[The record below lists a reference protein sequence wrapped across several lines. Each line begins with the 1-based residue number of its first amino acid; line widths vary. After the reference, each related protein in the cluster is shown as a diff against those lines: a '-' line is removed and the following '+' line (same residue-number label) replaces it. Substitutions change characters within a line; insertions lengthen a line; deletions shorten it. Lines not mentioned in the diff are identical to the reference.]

1 MPSPNENKTPNRMPP
16 EARTAIKAVRAL
28 VSSLKETST
37 VLSVMRDYRAMEGEP
52 LPFRKFGF
60 NTVEDFLRAS
70 GEFVIKQA
78 PGDATRIYIKPN
90 SDSAHILQMVSAQK
104 TSGSAGGGRG
114 GAKRFVALRQPTAPS
129 LSGRGFGGGA
139 TQYSRIYQ
147 HLPYSGRN
155 NGNSSV
161 SPKKISFKL
170 NPPAT
175 TTAASA
181 KTTNRPILKAQQT
194 NGSTAAGGGKETNNN
209 NKTTK
214 NLNGQQQPQQA
225 KLPST
230 DLRHVLNERNGNG
243 QQQQAKLPSTDLRHV
258 LNERNSILSRSSVEM
273 RQPSKALPLSITIS
287 NNVARKLPFS
297 VSDKTPAA
305 KQQQVK
311 QKVVQ
316 QYHQNQQQQQQQQPA
331 RKILPLMTIDVK
343 PPETLGA
350 ATPSSSFSS
359 TPAKSVNSRLML
371 AKAAMPSATAQ
382 EQTPQTSNPPSNNN
396 FQRAQSLDERAP
408 TTPSNHVPTAVRNV
422 PQQHMM
428 TTPYSPFG
436 IVPLPASLP
445 GKKSLQ
451 DRLKA
456 NQQLDEKDQA
466 RLPLPQQQQEVQP
479 QPPNPFERTVSIP
492 DTNIAPSLSLS
503 EQINA
508 FAPTTK
514 PTTFSWNDPNAT
526 PVELLV
532 KYSCYK
538 GYDRPEYRYYRQKN
552 GRIQCKVTLNGS
564 SYTTYPADYGN
575 QFEGQFAAA
584 LIAIE
589 AIQRDESRQTYSVC
603 LDSDPDIATTIYEL
617 LVPCRSGMFSKNI
630 PDAFLAAHHELLPD
644 HWFSIIDRY
653 SNQLFQLEETSADTI
668 VLARPQPSGSDVESN
683 TSEAR
688 QMAMNQLPLPWNE
701 QYWNLYITNPVST
714 VEVWARLVGPEYSD
728 KMDALITDI
737 EMSMLNCQP
746 KAEELVAAV
755 GEYYLVVITDCW
767 YRVRVD
773 EINYE
778 ANQCQCF
785 FIDIGEREQLALDA
799 LYPCDP
805 KYLQLPGQAKCF
817 SLDGLED
824 FSEYP
829 KGKHHLQDLLA
840 GRVFIAQVLTKR
852 EDYEAAEQSDG
863 PGTCTLKLMLY
874 DTSTQNDVLLNPII
888 LTRICDD
895 TPTPEL
901 NLKVVNYVTISYVDD
916 QGDVYCQKA
925 GNMKYI
931 QKLITNLT
939 QSNALEGEYRGLYT
953 STADTTLLHQ
963 RLYLVQDET
972 DGKWYRAALDA
983 KESGPYCRMLYVDVG
998 CRRRANV
1005 SNIYRLEMISLAL
1018 NRYPA
1023 QAIRMRM
1030 FELPDCSEPQVLA
1043 RLRAFLRPAMPAMAK
1058 VFGMETGILPLVKL
1072 YVHVADGGDEGK
1084 KILVCVNEAIK
1095 IEQELEINS
1104 ELINS
1109 PRVAEGSIPSSSS
1122 DTDTTVGTVH
1132 SQSSAGYTL
1141 SSADGK
1147 DLSNRFDGLNL
1158 SQPLSSSPEISAK
1171 KSSST
1176 PTASTTTTPNGE
1188 RKEAIAKLAKVT
1200 LPAVGKLFDV
1210 KVTIA
1215 SSPKFFII
1223 QPYAQAKQLDQLM
1236 QELQKF
1242 CMTKAQP
1249 VRKDQVRQ
1257 GEAYAA
1263 LNRDGHWYRVTVV
1276 NIILFGPTPIHAY
1289 FCDFGLVAMLDVA
1302 NLRVLPAKFRVLPQQ
1317 AVKAKLY
1324 GVKPINKDW
1333 VTADAVRF
1341 QELTAERKFASVVRK
1356 VEEDEFNR
1364 HEELVELELID
1375 VSTDDDI
1382 LIHKVLVDEGRAI
1395 YTAEAHTV

>member
-1 MPSPNENKTPNRMPP
+1 MPSPNENKTPNRMSP
-16 EARTAIKAVRAL
+16 EAMAAVKAIRAL

-37 VLSVMRDYRAMEGEP
+37 VLSVMRDYRAMEGES
-52 LPFRKFGF
+52 LPYRKFGF

-78 PGDATRIYIKPN
+78 PGDASRIYIKPN

-104 TSGSAGGGRG
+104 TSATARG
-114 GAKRFVALRQPTAPS
+114 GAKRFVALRQPAGPS
-129 LSGRGFGGGA
+129 LSGGRGFGGNA

-147 HLPYSGRN
+147 QLPYSGRN

-161 SPKKISFKL
+161 SPKKISFK

-175 TTAASA
+175 TTTTTTTA
-181 KTTNRPILKAQQT
+181 KTTRPILKT
-194 NGSTAAGGGKETNNN
+194 SPPNGSAAGGRSETNNN
-209 NKTTK
+209 NKATK
-214 NLNGQQQPQQA
+214 NLNGQQQPQLSSA
-225 KLPST
+225 
-230 DLRHVLNERNGNG
+230 DLRHVLNERNG
-243 QQQQAKLPSTDLRHV
+243 
-258 LNERNSILSRSSVEM
+258 ILSRSSVEM

-287 NNVARKLPFS
+287 NNVARKLPFA
-297 VSDKTPAA
+297 SDKTPVA
-305 KQQQVK
+305 KPQQKQQVQQQVQQQQQ
-311 QKVVQ
+311 QK
-316 QYHQNQQQQQQQQPA
+316 QQQQQQQQQKQLQPA
-331 RKILPLMTIDVK
+331 SKSSKILPLMTIDVK
-343 PPETLGA
+343 PPESLVA
-350 ATPSSSFSS
+350 AAAPSFS
-359 TPAKSVNSRLML
+359 PVPVKSVNSRLLL
-371 AKAAMPSATAQ
+371 AKATMPSTTH
-382 EQTPQTSNPPSNNN
+382 EQTPQTTHPPSNNN
-396 FQRAQSLDERAP
+396 FQRAQSLDERTP
-408 TTPSNHVPTAVRNV
+408 TTPSYHVPTAVRNV
-422 PQQHMM
+422 PQQQIM

-466 RLPLPQQQQEVQP
+466 RLPLPLQPQP
-479 QPPNPFERTVSIP
+479 QPPNPFERALSI
-492 DTNIAPSLSLS
+492 TSANGTTTSVPSIS

-514 PTTFSWNDPNAT
+514 PTSFSWNDPNAT

-538 GYDRPEYRYYRQKN
+538 GYGRPEYRYYRQKN

-584 LIAIE
+584 LVAIE
-589 AIQRDESRQTYSVC
+589 ALQRDESRQTYSVC
-603 LDSDPDIATTIYEL
+603 LDSDPDIASTIYEL
-617 LVPCRSGMFSKNI
+617 LATCRSGMFSKNI
-630 PDAFLAAHHELLPD
+630 PDAFLAAHHALLPD

-653 SNQLFQLEETSADTI
+653 SNQLFQLEETSGDTI

-714 VEVWARLVGPEYSD
+714 VEVWARLVGQEYSD

-737 EMSMLNCQP
+737 EMSMLNFQP
-746 KAEELVAAV
+746 KAEEVVAAV

-824 FSEYP
+824 FSENP

-863 PGTCTLKLMLY
+863 PDTCTLKLMLY

-953 STADTTLLHQ
+953 STSETLLHQ

-983 KESGPYCRMLYVDVG
+983 KESGPNCRMLYVDVG
-998 CRRRANV
+998 CRRRVNV
-1005 SNIYRLEMISLAL
+1005 ANIYRLEMISLAL

-1043 RLRAFLRPAMPAMAK
+1043 RLRAFLRPAMSAMAK
-1058 VFGMETGILPLVKL
+1058 VFGMETGTLPLVKL

-1122 DTDTTVGTVH
+1122 DTETTVGTIN
-1132 SQSSAGYTL
+1132 SQSTGGYTL

-1158 SQPLSSSPEISAK
+1158 SPTPLSPEIAAK

-1176 PTASTTTTPNGE
+1176 PTASTTATTNGE

-1210 KVTIA
+1210 KNHGGE
-1215 SSPKFFII
+1215 
-1223 QPYAQAKQLDQLM
+1223 YH
-1236 QELQKF
+1236 
-1242 CMTKAQP
+1242 P
-1249 VRKDQVRQ
+1249 VRTDTDPRLLLRLWAGSDAGCREPSGFAGQVPRAATASDQ
-1257 GEAYAA
+1257 GEA
-1263 LNRDGHWYRVTVV
+1263 
-1276 NIILFGPTPIHAY
+1276 
-1289 FCDFGLVAMLDVA
+1289 
-1302 NLRVLPAKFRVLPQQ
+1302 LRR
-1317 AVKAKLY
+1317 
-1324 GVKPINKDW
+1324 
-1333 VTADAVRF
+1333 
-1341 QELTAERKFASVVRK
+1341 
-1356 VEEDEFNR
+1356 
-1364 HEELVELELID
+1364 
-1375 VSTDDDI
+1375 
-1382 LIHKVLVDEGRAI
+1382 
-1395 YTAEAHTV
+1395 